1 MKIARTVPA
10 RRRTRIAG
18 ACIRSKVGVAVAA
31 ALYGV
36 ASGGVPP
43 AHAVDRASAADPARS
58 DVLQEVIVTATKRA
72 QNLQNIPETIEALS
86 SSDIEKLGITRF
98 EDIVRAMPTVS
109 YQSIGPTD
117 QMFYIRGVSDGSS
130 ANASNISTTGYFL
143 DDASTSYYGYI
154 PDLHLYDIQR
164 IEVLDGPQGTLFG
177 GGAMSGAIR
186 IITNKPDL
194 NTFSA
199 GTDLDYGSIDHGG
212 NNTTAEAFVN
222 LPLIHGR
229 TALRLSAY
237 VVHDGGYINNVFATR
252 NWVNG
257 VVSTDAPWARNNY
270 NTQRQYGGRAALAQK
285 FGESWKAVLTVN
297 YQRQNTAGSWTQD
310 PTRYGLRQVAH
321 FGPEGISNSFTDF
334 DLNVQGDVGIGDL
347 VFASTYWTYPY
358 HYVTEYSEYVQYN
371 PFPDS
376 YQNSPPL
383 LQSLT
388 CQTGPTIQGGTDPYG
403 GCQAPNMYYTYDQ
416 WTSQWSNE
424 LRLQSKP
431 GGRWHWLAGLYWQKT
446 HQTWDTYYLMPGM
459 QPNGE
464 AYQSALT
471 YYSYYETGTATPLP
485 HEWYSSVNR
494 NDSLNT
500 AEFADVSFD
509 LTKRWTLE
517 GGLRYFDWSTGS
529 SDLWAGYF
537 YQPKTPAGPYDASG
551 HKLSGKAS
559 LSYKVTPNVLLYGT
573 FSQGYRQG
581 GTNGGASSSCY
592 QKGVPLTYQPDTL
605 NNFEVGWKTGLLQ
618 GRMRWNGAFYYMRWN
633 GYQAPIF
640 DGSICPTTF
649 NANFGTA
656 RIYGA
661 ETNFAYRIIDGLT
674 LEATA
679 NYNDSRL
686 VSVQPDFS
694 GVLTQMI
701 VPNETLP
708 FVPYFSYSAN
718 VRYDRSLGAALT
730 GFIEYDI
737 AHKGDRWSDLRAL
750 ANPTLGSRAGS
761 ARVLQPQY
769 NISDVR
775 LGIQSPDDTW
785 TLEGYITNL
794 WNTDAVILVN
804 TGNYDRRETTNQPR
818 VIGVHVSYRF
828 NGK

>member
-1 MKIARTVPA
+1 MLSSNRQKKQTRHWGRMNSARSKIA
-10 RRRTRIAG
+10 I
-18 ACIRSKVGVAVAA
+18 AVAA

-36 ASGGVPP
+36 AAGHVSL
-43 AHAVDRASAADPARS
+43 AVAADPGSAS
-58 DVLQEVIVTATKRA
+58 ESTGPGVLQEVIVTATKREE
-72 QNLQNIPETIEALS
+72 NLQNIPETIQALS
-86 SSDIEKLGITRF
+86 ASDIQNLGITHF

-154 PDLHLYDIQR
+154 PDLHLYDIER

-186 IITNKPDL
+186 VITNKPDV
-194 NTFSA
+194 NGFSA
-199 GTDLDYGSIDHGG
+199 GTDLDYGKINHGG
-212 NNTTAEAFVN
+212 KDTTWEAFVN
-222 LPLIHGR
+222 LPLSGT
-229 TALRLSAY
+229 TAVRLSGY
-237 VVHDGGYINNVFATR
+237 VAQQGGYIDNVLATR
-252 NWVNG
+252 DWLNG
-257 VVSTDAPWARNNY
+257 VVSTDAPWARNDY
-270 NTQRQYGGRAALAQK
+270 NTEGQSGGRAAIAQQI
-285 FGESWKAVLTVN
+285 GASWKAVLTVN
-297 YQRQNTAGSWTQD
+297 YQRQSTAGSWTQD
-310 PTRYGLRQVAH
+310 PDRYGSRAVAH
-321 FGPEGISNSFTDF
+321 FGPEGISDSFTDY
-334 DLNVQGDVGIGDL
+334 DLNVEGDVGIGDL
-347 VFASTYWTYPY
+347 VYAGTYWTYPY
-358 HYVTEYSEYVQYN
+358 HYTTEYSEYVQYN
-371 PFPDS
+371 PFPAYD
-376 YQNSPPL
+376 QNSPGL

-388 CQTGPTIQGGTDPYG
+388 CQTGPTVQGGTDPYS

-416 WTSQWSNE
+416 WTQQWSNE

-431 GGRWHWLAGLYWQKT
+431 GGRWRWLGGLYWQKT
-446 HQTWDTYYLMPGM
+446 SQTWDTYYLMPGM

-464 AYQSALT
+464 AYQSALS
-471 YYSYYETGTATPLP
+471 YYSYYYTGTAAPLP
-485 HEWYSSVNR
+485 HEWYSSLNR

-509 LTKRWTLE
+509 LTKHWTIE
-517 GGLRYFDWSTGS
+517 GGLRYFNWNFSS
-529 SDLWAGYF
+529 SDQWAGFF
-537 YQPKTPAGPYDASG
+537 YAPKTPSGLTSVSG

-559 LSYKVTPNVLLYGT
+559 ISYKPTSDVLVYGT

-581 GTNGGASSSCY
+581 GSNAGASSSCY
-592 QKGVPLTYQPDTL
+592 QNGVPQTYEPDTL
-605 NNFEVGWKTGLLQ
+605 NNFEVGWKTGLLD
-618 GRMRWNGAFYYMRWN
+618 GRMRWNGAFYYMRWD

-640 DGSICPTTF
+640 DDSICPTTF
-649 NANFGTA
+649 NANFGKA

-661 ETNFAYRIIDGLT
+661 ETNVAYRIIDGLT
-674 LEATA
+674 LQATA

-686 VSVQPDFS
+686 TSVQPDFS

-718 VRYDRSLGAALT
+718 VRYETPFSTALN
-730 GFIEYDI
+730 GFLEYDI
-737 AHKGDRWSDLRAL
+737 SHKGDRWSDLRAL
-750 ANPTLGSRAGS
+750 ANPALGSRAGS
-761 ARVLQPQY
+761 ARSLEPEY

-775 LGIQSPDDTW
+775 FGVESSDGAW

-794 WNTDAVILVN
+794 WDTNAIILVN
-804 TGNYDRRETTNQPR
+804 TGNYDRRETTNEPR
-818 VIGVHVSYRF
+818 VIGLHVGYSF

>member
-1 MKIARTVPA
+1 MNKARTVPA
-10 RRRTRIAG
+10 RGRTRIDG
-18 ACIRSKVGVAVAA
+18 VRIRSNVALAVAA

-36 ASGGVPP
+36 AAGGVPP
-43 AHAVDRASAADPARS
+43 ALAAGRSSAADPGGS
-58 DVLQEVIVTATKRA
+58 NVLQEVIVTATKRA
-72 QNLQNIPETIEALS
+72 ENLQNIPETIEALS
-86 SSDIEKLGITRF
+86 SSDIEKLGITHF

-117 QMFYIRGVSDGSS
+117 QMFYIRGVSDGSN
-130 ANASNISTTGYFL
+130 ANAANISTTGYFL

-177 GGAMSGAIR
+177 GSAMSGAIR

-194 NTFSA
+194 DTFSA

-222 LPLIHGR
+222 LPLIKGR

-237 VVHDGGYINNVFATR
+237 VVHDGGYIDNVLATR

-257 VVSTDAPWARNNY
+257 VVSTNAPWARNNY
-270 NTQRQYGGRAALAQK
+270 NTERQYGGRAALAQK
-285 FGESWKAVLTVN
+285 FGDSWKAVLTVN

-310 PTRYGLRQVAH
+310 PTRYGLRRVAH
-321 FGPEGISNSFTDF
+321 FGPESISNSFTDF

-358 HYVTEYSEYVQYN
+358 HYATEYSEYVQYN

-388 CQTGPTIQGGTDPYG
+388 CQTGPTIQHGTDPYG
-403 GCQAPNMYYTYDQ
+403 GCQAPDMYYTYDQ

-446 HQTWDTYYLMPGM
+446 HQTWDTYYLLPGL
-459 QPNGE
+459 QSNGE

-517 GGLRYFDWSTGS
+517 GGLRYFDWRFGS
-529 SDLWAGYF
+529 GDQWAGYF
-537 YQPKTPAGPYDASG
+537 YQPKAPAGPYDASG

-686 VSVQPDFS
+686 VSVQPNFS
-694 GVLTQMI
+694 GVLAQMI

-708 FVPYFSYSAN
+708 YVPYFSYSAN

-750 ANPTLGSRAGS
+750 ANPALGSRAGS
-761 ARVLQPQY
+761 ARVLEPQY

-785 TLEGYITNL
+785 SLEGYITNL
-794 WNTDAVILVN
+794 WNTNAVILVN
-804 TGNYDRRETTNQPR
+804 TGNYDRRETTNEPR
-818 VIGVHVSYRF
+818 VVGVHVSYRF
-828 NGK
+828 NGN

>member
-1 MKIARTVPA
+1 MLSFEEEKQARRGRMKIARSK
-10 RRRTRIAG
+10 IAL
-18 ACIRSKVGVAVAA
+18 AVAA
-31 ALYGV
+31 ALAAGR
-36 ASGGVPP
+36 VP
-43 AHAVDRASAADPARS
+43 AALAADPGAAS
-58 DVLQEVIVTATKRA
+58 DATGPEVLQEVIVTATKRA
-72 QNLQNIPETIEALS
+72 ENLQDIPETIEALS
-86 SSDIEKLGITRF
+86 ASDIQKLGITHF

-109 YQSIGPTD
+109 YESIGPTD
-117 QMFYIRGVSDGSS
+117 QMFYMRGVSDGSS

-154 PDLHLYDIQR
+154 PDLHLYDIER
-164 IEVLDGPQGTLFG
+164 IEVLDGPQGTIFG
-177 GGAMSGAIR
+177 AGAMSGAIR
-186 IITNKPDL
+186 IITNKPDVSA
-194 NTFSA
+194 FSA
-199 GTDLDYGSIDHGG
+199 GTDLDYGGIDHGG
-212 NNTTAEAFVN
+212 NNTTEEGFLN
-222 LPLIHGR
+222 LPLVKGT

-237 VVHDGGYINNVFATR
+237 DVHQGGYIDNVLATR
-252 NWVNG
+252 DWVNG
-257 VVSTDAPWARNNY
+257 VVSTNAPWARNDY
-270 NTQRQYGGRAALAQK
+270 NTEKQYGGRAALTQK
-285 FGESWKAVLTVN
+285 IGDSWTAVLTAN
-297 YQRQNTAGSWTQD
+297 YQRQDTAGCWCQD
-310 PTRYGLRQVAH
+310 PTRYGEREVAH
-321 FGPEGISNSFTDF
+321 FGPEGISDSFTDY

-347 VFASTYWTYPY
+347 VYASTFWTYPY

-388 CQTGPTIQGGTDPYG
+388 CLTGPTVQGGTDPYS
-403 GCQAPNMYYTYDQ
+403 GCQAPTMYYTYDQ
-416 WTSQWSNE
+416 WTRQWSNE
-424 LRLQSKP
+424 LRLQSKS

-446 HQTWDTYYLMPGM
+446 RQTWDTYYLLPGI

-500 AEFADVSFD
+500 AEYADLSFD
-509 LTKRWTLE
+509 LTSHWTIE
-517 GGLRYFDWSTGS
+517 AGLRYFDWNFSS

-537 YQPKTPAGPYDASG
+537 YQPKTPSG
-551 HKLSGKAS
+551 LTSVSGSKLSGKAS
-559 LSYKVTPNVLLYGT
+559 ISYKPTRQLLLYGT

-581 GTNGGASSSCY
+581 GSNAGASSSCY
-592 QKGVPLTYQPDTL
+592 QNGVPLTYQPDTL
-605 NNFEVGWKTGLLQ
+605 NNFEIGWKSDMLAS
-618 GRMRWNGAFYYMRWN
+618 RMRWNGAFYYMRWN

-640 DGSICPTTF
+640 DDSICPTTF

-661 ETNFAYRIIDGLT
+661 ETNFDYRIAQGLT
-674 LEATA
+674 LGANA

-686 VSVQPDFS
+686 VSVQPNFS

-718 VRYDRSLGAALT
+718 IRYDRTLGAALS

-737 AHKGDRWSDLRAL
+737 SHKGDRWSDLRAL
-750 ANPTLGSRAGS
+750 PNPTLGSRAGS
-761 ARVLQPQY
+761 ARVLEPEY
-769 NISDVR
+769 DISDVR
-775 LGIQSPDDTW
+775 LGISSPGGAW

-794 WNTDAVILVN
+794 WNTDAIILVN
-804 TGNYDRRETTNQPR
+804 TGNYDNRQTTNEPR
-818 VIGVHVSYRF
+818 VIGLHVSYRF

>member
-1 MKIARTVPA
+1 MNSARSKIA
-10 RRRTRIAG
+10 I
-18 ACIRSKVGVAVAA
+18 AVAA
-31 ALYGV
+31 ALCGAAV
-36 ASGGVPP
+36 GRIPP
-43 AHAVDRASAADPARS
+43 ALAADPAAPGDS
-58 DVLQEVIVTATKRA
+58 SGPEVLQEVIVTATKREE
-72 QNLQNIPETIEALS
+72 NLQNIPETIQALS
-86 SSDIEKLGITRF
+86 ASDIQNLGITHF

-130 ANASNISTTGYFL
+130 ANASNLSTTGYFL

-154 PDLHLYDIQR
+154 PDLHLYDVER

-177 GGAMSGAIR
+177 AGAMSGAIR
-186 IITNKPDL
+186 VITSKPDMHA
-194 NTFSA
+194 FSA
-199 GTDLDYGSIDHGG
+199 GTDLDYGKIDHGG
-212 NNTTAEAFVN
+212 NDTTAEAFVN
-222 LPLIHGR
+222 VPLIDGT
-229 TALRLSAY
+229 TALRLSGY
-237 VVHDGGYINNVFATR
+237 VVHQGGYIDNVLATR
-252 NWVNG
+252 DWVNG
-257 VVSTDAPWARNNY
+257 VVSTNAQWARNDY
-270 NTQRQYGGRAALAQK
+270 NTEKQYGGRAALAQQI
-285 FGESWKAVLTVN
+285 GSSWKAVLTVN
-297 YQRQNTAGSWTQD
+297 YQQQKTAGSWTQD
-310 PTRYGLRQVAH
+310 PDRYGLDKVAH
-321 FGPEGISNSFTDF
+321 FGPESISDSFTDY

-347 VFASTYWTYPY
+347 IYASTFWTYPY

-376 YQNSPPL
+376 YYQSSAL

-388 CQTGPTIQGGTDPYG
+388 CLTGPTIAGGTDPYS

-416 WTSQWSNE
+416 WTRQWSNE

-431 GGRWHWLAGLYWQKT
+431 GGRWRWLAGVYWQKT
-446 HQTWDTYYLMPGM
+446 RQTWDTYYLMPGM
-459 QPNGE
+459 QPQGE
-464 AYQSALT
+464 EYQTML
-471 YYSYYETGTATPLP
+471 SYYYTGPQAPLP

-494 NDSLNT
+494 NDSTNT

-509 LTKRWTLE
+509 FTRHWTLE
-517 GGLRYFDWSTGS
+517 AGLRYFNWNFDS
-529 SDLWAGYF
+529 SDLWAGF
-537 YQPKTPAGPYDASG
+537 FWNPKTPSGLTSVSG

-559 LSYKVTPNVLLYGT
+559 LSYKPTANVLVYGT

-581 GTNGGASSSCY
+581 GSNAGASSSCY
-592 QKGVPLTYQPDTL
+592 QNGVPLTYEPDTL
-605 NNFEVGWKTGLLQ
+605 NNFEVGWKTGLLD

-640 DGSICPTTF
+640 DDSICPTTF

-661 ETNFAYRIIDGLT
+661 ETNVAYRITEGLT
-674 LEATA
+674 LQATA

-686 VSVQPDFS
+686 TSVQPDFS

-718 VRYDRSLGAALT
+718 VRYERPLAASLS

-737 AHKGDRWSDLRAL
+737 AHKGDRWSDLRAI
-750 ANPTLGSRAGS
+750 ANPALGSRSGS
-761 ARVLQPQY
+761 ARTLEPEY

-775 LGIQSPDDTW
+775 LGVESPGGEW
-785 TLEGYITNL
+785 TLEGYVTNM
-794 WNTDAVILVN
+794 WNTNAIILVN
-804 TGNYDRRETTNQPR
+804 TGNYDRRETTNEPR
-818 VIGVHVSYRF
+818 VIGVHVSYNF